1 MEIVRMWLPPA
12 VVGLVV
18 SIGGVG
24 VAEVAGLTPAP
35 VEPSPRATP
44 ATKAEP
50 LPAQIEAAEAITVRG
65 PWRTGE
71 PEPEPEAEE
80 EEEEDPEQEQEPEQE
95 PEEPD
100 PEQEQEQEPEP
111 EQEPEQEPEPTP
123 RPTQTPSPE
132 LSMPP
137 DPSSTPTPSPTVE
150 LASAAPT
157 PAPTLPAQGIG
168 LTNWKLTL
176 PTGESGS
183 PTEVRQPQLAQFSAP
198 GAFWLDGARQG
209 VVFRAA
215 AGGVTTEN
223 SSYPRSELREMT
235 AAGATE
241 AGWSNAVGAHV
252 MSITQ
257 AITALPAAKP
267 HVVAGQVHDADD
279 DVIMIRLEGS
289 RLFVESDGD
298 EVALLD
304 PAYQLGTKFTVEI
317 KATPAGIAVSYNG
330 SPVVA
335 LSTISQGLYFKAG
348 CYTQSNPSKGDSP
361 ESYGEVVI
369 YALTVS
375 HS

>member
-1 MEIVRMWLPPA
+1 MEIIRLWLSP
-12 VVGLVV
+12 VVMGLVV
-18 SIGGVG
+18 SIGGVS
-24 VAEVAGLTPAP
+24 VAEVAGLTPEQMGTPAR
-35 VEPSPRATP
+35 STP
-44 ATKAEP
+44 ATKPEP
-50 LPAQIEAAEAITVRG
+50 VPAQIESAEAINAEA
-65 PWRTGE
+65 PPETGE
-71 PEPEPEAEE
+71 PGPERDQEE
-80 EEEEDPEQEQEPEQE
+80 PEQEQEE
-95 PEEPD
+95 
-100 PEQEQEQEPEP
+100 PEQEQEEPEQEQDEPEQEQEEPEEQEEPDEP
-111 EQEPEQEPEPTP
+111 EQEPKPTPEP
-123 RPTQTPSPE
+123 SE
-132 LSMPP
+132 PP
-137 DPSSTPTPSPTVE
+137 DPSSAATPLPTDE
-150 LASAAPT
+150 LPGPAPT
-157 PAPTLPAQGIG
+157 PIPTLPAQ
-168 LTNWKLTL
+168 LVDLANWKLTL

-183 PTEVRQPQLAQFSAP
+183 PTEVRQPQLGQFSAP
-198 GAFWLDGARQG
+198 GAFWLDATRQG

-241 AGWSNAVGAHV
+241 PGWSNAGGTHV

-304 PAYQLGTKFTVEI
+304 PAYQLGTKFE
-317 KATPAGIAVSYNG
+317 VSISAHQNQLHVHYNG
-330 SPVVA
+330 TPKAIIPRAVDGA
-335 LSTISQGLYFKAG
+335 YFKAG
-348 CYTQSNPSKGDSP
+348 CYTQSNPSKGDTP

-369 YALTVS
+369 YALTVH